1 MSEII
6 VSLDHGKRFGKRLY
20 IRIILRELVQA
31 NFLQTFCIS
40 LERNCLIMK
49 WRDLSLLD
57 VSHCWVE
64 LGEQRLVCLFLLS
77 LYLLVVV
84 CALHLVTWLDL
95 SMLLLSL
102 LEATL
107 KLVTTSFFLT
117 HLSLLVWILSSEIKT
132 IGAHRGTKG

>member
-31 NFLQTFCIS
+31 NFMQTFCIS
-40 LERNCLIMK
+40 LEINCLIVK
-49 WRDLSLLD
+49 WRDLSPLD

-64 LGEQRLVCLFLLS
+64 LGEQRLVCLFLFPRFLF
-77 LYLLVVV
+77 LVV
-84 CALHLVTWLDL
+84 CALHLVTILDL
-95 SMLLLSL
+95 GLLLLLLMLL

-107 KLVTTSFFLT
+107 KLVTTSFYSV
-117 HLSLLVWILSSEIKT
+117 HLNLLM
-132 IGAHRGTKG
+132 